1 MCCLY
6 GSFQQR
12 VCVMTDIL
20 EKLYFGEI
28 RTDVNDITND
38 DIKRKCAKMVQL
50 EEEVM
55 KSLDD
60 ESKVLFEQYL
70 QGSGEVH
77 ADAVIE
83 SYKDGFRTAVRL
95 ILAGLAE

>member
-1 MCCLY
+1 
-6 GSFQQR
+6 
-12 VCVMTDIL
+12 MTDIL

-28 RTDVNDITND
+28 RAAEKDIMND
-38 DIKRKCAKMVQL
+38 DMKRKCAKMVQV

-60 ESKVLFEQYL
+60 ESKVLFERYL
-70 QGSGEVH
+70 QVSGDVH
-77 ADAVIE
+77 ADAVID
-83 SYKDGFRTAVRL
+83 SYKEGFRTAVRL

>member
-1 MCCLY
+1 
-6 GSFQQR
+6 
-12 VCVMTDIL
+12 MTEIL
-20 EKLYFGEI
+20 EKLYFSEI
-28 RTDVNDITND
+28 RSAEKEIGGNAMKGKLN
-38 DIKRKCAKMVQL
+38 KMIEI

-60 ESKVLFEQYL
+60 EAKALFERYL
-70 QGSGEVH
+70 AMSGDVH

>member
-1 MCCLY
+1 
-6 GSFQQR
+6 
-12 VCVMTDIL
+12 MTDIL

-28 RTDVNDITND
+28 RSAEKEVTNED
-38 DIKRKCAKMVQL
+38 MKRKCAKLVQV

-60 ESKVLFEQYL
+60 KSKVLFERYL
-70 QGSGEVH
+70 QVSGEVH

>member
-1 MCCLY
+1 
-6 GSFQQR
+6 
-12 VCVMTDIL
+12 MTDIL

-28 RTDVNDITND
+28 RTAVNDITND

-60 ESKVLFEQYL
+60 EARVLLEQYL
-70 QGSGEVH
+70 QVNGEVH

-83 SYKDGFRTAVRL
+83 SYKEGFKTAVRL

>member
-1 MCCLY
+1 MK
-6 GSFQQR
+6 
-12 VCVMTDIL
+12 DIL
-20 EKLYFGEI
+20 EKLYFGKVKAAEK
-28 RTDVNDITND
+28 DITND
-38 DIKRKCAKMVQL
+38 DIKRKCAKMVQV

-55 KSLDD
+55 NSLDD
-60 ESKVLFEQYL
+60 EAKVMFEQYL
-70 QGSGEVH
+70 QVSGEVH

>member
-1 MCCLY
+1 
-6 GSFQQR
+6 
-12 VCVMTDIL
+12 MTDIL
-20 EKLYFGEI
+20 EKLYFGKI
-28 RTDVNDITND
+28 RSAEKDITNED
-38 DIKRKCAKMVQL
+38 MKRKCAKMVQL
-50 EEEVM
+50 EEEVI

-70 QGSGEVH
+70 QVSGEVH

-83 SYKDGFRTAVRL
+83 SYKEGFKTAVRL

>member
-1 MCCLY
+1 MK
-6 GSFQQR
+6 
-12 VCVMTDIL
+12 DIL
-20 EKLYFGEI
+20 EKLYFGEV
-28 RTDVNDITND
+28 RTAEKDIMND
-38 DIKRKCAKMVQL
+38 DMKRKCTKMVHV

-60 ESKVLFEQYL
+60 KTKVMFEQYL
-70 QGSGEVH
+70 QVSGEVH

-83 SYKDGFRTAVRL
+83 SYKEGFRTAVRL

>member
-1 MCCLY
+1 
-6 GSFQQR
+6 
-12 VCVMTDIL
+12 MTDIL

-28 RTDVNDITND
+28 RSAEKDIVGNAM
-38 DIKRKCAKMVQL
+38 KGKLNKMIEI

-60 ESKVLFEQYL
+60 ESKVLFEQYF
-70 QGSGEVH
+70 QVSGEVH

>member
-1 MCCLY
+1 MK
-6 GSFQQR
+6 
-12 VCVMTDIL
+12 DIL
-20 EKLYFGEI
+20 EKLYFGEV
-28 RTDVNDITND
+28 RTAEKDIMND
-38 DIKRKCAKMVQL
+38 DMKRKCTKMVHV

-60 ESKVLFEQYL
+60 KTKVMFEQYL
-70 QGSGEVH
+70 QVSGKVH

-83 SYKDGFRTAVRL
+83 SYKEGFRTAVRI

>member
-1 MCCLY
+1 
-6 GSFQQR
+6 
-12 VCVMTDIL
+12 MTDIL
-20 EKLYFGEI
+20 KKLYFGEI
-28 RTDVNDITND
+28 RLADKEIANDAMKEKFNKI
-38 DIKRKCAKMVQL
+38 IQL

-60 ESKVLFEQYL
+60 ESKALFERYL
-70 QGSGEVH
+70 AISGEVH

-83 SYKDGFRTAVRL
+83 SYKEGFKTAVRL

>member
-1 MCCLY
+1 MK
-6 GSFQQR
+6 
-12 VCVMTDIL
+12 DIL
-20 EKLYFGEI
+20 EKLYFGEV
-28 RTDVNDITND
+28 RTAEKDIMND
-38 DIKRKCAKMVQL
+38 DMKRKCAKMVQL

-60 ESKVLFEQYL
+60 EARVLLEQYL
-70 QGSGEVH
+70 QVNGEVH

-83 SYKDGFRTAVRL
+83 SYKEGFKTAVRL

>member
-1 MCCLY
+1 
-6 GSFQQR
+6 
-12 VCVMTDIL
+12 MTDIL

-28 RTDVNDITND
+28 RSAEKDIAND
-38 DIKRKCAKMVQL
+38 DMKRKCAKMVHV

-60 ESKVLFEQYL
+60 KTRVLFEQYL
-70 QGSGEVH
+70 QVSGEVH

-95 ILAGLAE
+95 NLAGLAE

>member
-1 MCCLY
+1 MK
-6 GSFQQR
+6 
-12 VCVMTDIL
+12 DIL

-28 RTDVNDITND
+28 RAAEKDIMND
-38 DIKRKCAKMVQL
+38 DMKRKCAKMVQV

-55 KSLDD
+55 KSLND
-60 ESKVLFEQYL
+60 ESKVLFERYL
-70 QGSGEVH
+70 QVSGDVH

-83 SYKDGFRTAVRL
+83 NFKEGFRTAVRL

>member
-1 MCCLY
+1 M
-6 GSFQQR
+6 
-12 VCVMTDIL
+12 MDIL

-28 RTDVNDITND
+28 RPAEKDITGNMM
-38 DIKRKCAKMVQL
+38 KEKYRKMLQA

-55 KSLDD
+55 KSLED
-60 ESKVLFEQYL
+60 ETKERFEWYIQV
-70 QGSGEVH
+70 SGEVH

-95 ILAGLAE
+95 ILAGVAE

>member
-1 MCCLY
+1 
-6 GSFQQR
+6 
-12 VCVMTDIL
+12 MTDIL

-28 RTDVNDITND
+28 RSAEKDITNED
-38 DIKRKCAKMVQL
+38 MKRKCAKMVQL
-50 EEEVM
+50 EEEVI

-70 QGSGEVH
+70 QVSGEVH

-83 SYKDGFRTAVRL
+83 SYKEGFKTAVRL

>member
-1 MCCLY
+1 
-6 GSFQQR
+6 
-12 VCVMTDIL
+12 MTDIL
-20 EKLYFGEI
+20 EKLYFGKIKAAEK
-28 RTDVNDITND
+28 DIMND
-38 DIKRKCAKMVQL
+38 DMKRKCAKMVQV

-60 ESKVLFEQYL
+60 EARVLFEQYL
-70 QGSGEVH
+70 QVSVEVH

-83 SYKDGFRTAVRL
+83 SYKDGFRTAIRL

>member
-1 MCCLY
+1 
-6 GSFQQR
+6 
-12 VCVMTDIL
+12 MTDIL

-28 RTDVNDITND
+28 RAAEKDIMND
-38 DIKRKCAKMVQL
+38 DMKRKCAKMVQV

-60 ESKVLFEQYL
+60 ESKVLFERYL
-70 QGSGEVH
+70 QVSGEVH
-77 ADAVIE
+77 ADAVID
-83 SYKDGFRTAVRL
+83 SYKEGFKTAVRL

>member
-1 MCCLY
+1 
-6 GSFQQR
+6 
-12 VCVMTDIL
+12 MTDIL
-20 EKLYFGEI
+20 EQLYFGE
-28 RTDVNDITND
+28 VKAAEKDITND
-38 DIKRKCAKMVQL
+38 DIKRKCAKMVNV

-60 ESKVLFEQYL
+60 KTKVMFEQYL
-70 QGSGEVH
+70 QVSGEVY

-83 SYKDGFRTAVRL
+83 SYKEGFRTAVRL